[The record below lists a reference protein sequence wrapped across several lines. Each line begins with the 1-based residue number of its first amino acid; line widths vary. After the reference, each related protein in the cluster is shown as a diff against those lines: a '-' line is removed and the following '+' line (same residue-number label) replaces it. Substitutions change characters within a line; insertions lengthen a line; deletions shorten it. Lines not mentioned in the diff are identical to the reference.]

1 MLREV
6 RSDRAG
12 ASDGELVMDVRQ
24 LRYFL
29 SVAKFR
35 SFSRAAVDLNVAQPA
50 LSHHVANLEAE
61 LGVKLFERSTKG
73 VTPTECGETLI
84 RHAET
89 IIRQVTQAAVD
100 VKTTSAHPSG
110 VVTIGLPTSIS
121 IGLTVPLLQ
130 EVEKRY
136 PAISLRINENHSG
149 YLSEWVLAGRLDIAV
164 LFDLDADAPFE
175 LIPLLEEQLYFVT
188 APGSFIAGRT
198 SIELQEL
205 RGNSLV
211 LTGSSHGLRHAIDRY
226 SAFSS
231 LAIEVKTEVDS
242 LVAIKQLVASGFG
255 TTILPWCAIQQECA
269 GGQLL
274 AVPIEK
280 PRIERK
286 VYLASARGWPRS
298 RAAEVIAQLTTEV
311 TAALLA
317 SDRWRGELPKRRRL

>member
-1 MLREV
+1 L
-6 RSDRAG
+6 
-12 ASDGELVMDVRQ
+12 DVRQ

-61 LGVKLFERSTKG
+61 LGVKLFERSTQG

-89 IIRQVTQAAVD
+89 IIRQVNQAAVD

-110 VVTIGLPTSIS
+110 IVTIGLPTSIS

-130 EVEKRY
+130 EVERAY
-136 PAISLRINENHSG
+136 PAISLRINKNHRG
-149 YLSEWVLAGRLDIAV
+149 YMSEWVLAGRLDMAV
-164 LFDLDADAPFE
+164 LFDIDGDAPFD
-175 LIPLLEEQLYFVT
+175 LIPMLEEQLYFVT
-188 APGSFIAGRT
+188 APGSFIAGRS

-211 LTGSSHGLRHAIDRY
+211 LTGPSHGLRHAIDRY

-231 LAIEVKTEVDS
+231 LYIEVKTEVDS
-242 LVAIKQLVASGFG
+242 LVAIKQLVASGYG
-255 TTILPWCAIQQECA
+255 TSILPWCAIQEECA
-269 GGQLL
+269 AGHLL

-286 VYLASARGWPRS
+286 VFLASARGWPRS
-298 RAAEVIAQLTTEV
+298 RAAEVISQLTSGL
-311 TAALLA
+311 AARLVA
-317 SDRWRGELPKRRRL
+317 GDRWRGRLPKNRRL

>member
-1 MLREV
+1 
-6 RSDRAG
+6 
-12 ASDGELVMDVRQ
+12 MDARQ

-73 VTPTECGETLI
+73 VTPTECGETLM

-89 IIRQVTQAAVD
+89 IIRQFSQAAID

-136 PAISLRINENHSG
+136 PAINLRINENHSG
-149 YLSEWVLAGRLDIAV
+149 FLSEWVLAGRLDLAI
-164 LFDLDADAPFE
+164 LFDIDPDAPFD

-188 APGSFIAGRT
+188 GPGSFIAGRS
-198 SIELQEL
+198 SIELPEL

-211 LTGSSHGLRHAIDRY
+211 LTGSSHGLRNAIDRY
-226 SAFSS
+226 SDFSS
-231 LAIEVKTEVDS
+231 LDIQVKTEIDS
-242 LVAIKQLVASGFG
+242 LVAIKQLVASGYG
-255 TTILPWCAIQQECA
+255 TSILPWCAIQQECA
-269 GGQLL
+269 AGQLL

-298 RAAEVIAQLTTEV
+298 RAAEIIAQLTSEV
-311 TAALLA
+311 AAALVA
-317 SDRWRGELPKRRRL
+317 SDRWRGDLPKRGRL